1 MRAMPKWPGGEV
13 LTVAQVA
20 EYLQLNKLTVYKY
33 IREGM
38 IPAVRIGRVIR
49 VRTEDVARF
58 LEAQRVAPEV
68 GSSPEVGRIRAR
80 AATRKAGARARTAF
94 KEDIYIG
101 PQRPERGQPREAI
114 ITSNPMDWVIRGLH

>member
-13 LTVAQVA
+13 LTVTQVA
-20 EYLQLNKLTVYKY
+20 EYLQLNKLTIYKY

-58 LEAQRVAPEV
+58 LETQKVAPKV
-68 GSSPEVGRIRAR
+68 GSSPEIGRIRAR
-80 AATRKAGARARTAF
+80 AATRKAAARARATS

-101 PQRPERGQPREAI
+101 PQQPERGRPREAVI
-114 ITSNPMDWVIRGLH
+114 PSNPMDWVIRGLH